1 MDKKNKG
8 LVDNHD
14 GDIILNESGTSVS
27 FGWDAGENDTDNE
40 NDSLSD
46 DNKKTNSEPSNDADG
61 GTGGSDS

>member
-27 FGWDAGENDTDNE
+27 FGWGTEDKDTGKEKNSLQDDAGKENNE
-40 NDSLSD
+40 SPDDIDSRLIS
-46 DNKKTNSEPSNDADG
+46 
-61 GTGGSDS
+61 

>member
-27 FGWDAGENDTDNE
+27 FGWDAGEDNTDNE
-40 NDSLSD
+40 NDSLKDDKEYGKDEPSD
-46 DNKKTNSEPSNDADG
+46 DVNGEA
-61 GTGGSDS
+61 GS

>member
-27 FGWDAGENDTDNE
+27 FGWDTKEEETNKEALSPQEDKEGTNNESGADNR
-40 NDSLSD
+40 DSSSSSL
-46 DNKKTNSEPSNDADG
+46 
-61 GTGGSDS
+61 